1 MGAKKIAKI
10 KASLAV
16 RPALLSLAAFAC
28 LFSCKKKSE
37 KVLEEYTP
45 LSKSASELS
54 VQADWAYEI
63 EGDRLSKKIDSFE
76 AISRNVPLT
85 PLSMAALEGGLPMRG
100 VYPDLNGFEN
110 LDTTGLQGE
119 LLEVIE
125 NFCQAYVDFTKEPQ
139 EKDEDG
145 KEKEKSSAQVDAFFS
160 GKTLFS
166 LSLFIADSQEAGP
179 FESFVVGRPFV
190 GEDLIEVP
198 VRFSGKKEYLFCKLY
213 PAMEK
218 EAWKIQQIEIYKSE
232 AKNGSGKADRN

>member
-1 MGAKKIAKI
+1 MGAKIILK
-10 KASLAV
+10 KA
-16 RPALLSLAAFAC
+16 ALFLLCAC

-45 LSKSASELS
+45 LSKSASDLS
-54 VQADWAYEI
+54 AQADWAYEI

-85 PLSMAALEGGLPMRG
+85 PLTMAALEGGLPMRG

-110 LDTTGLQGE
+110 LDTSAIQGDV
-119 LLEVIE
+119 LETVRA
-125 NFCQAYVDFTKEPQ
+125 FCQAYIDFTKEPQ

-145 KEKEKSSAQVDAFFS
+145 KEKEKSSAQVDAHFS
-160 GKTLFS
+160 AKTLFS
-166 LSLFIADSQEAGP
+166 LSLFLADSKESGP
-179 FESFVVGRPFV
+179 FDSYVVGRPFV

-213 PAMEK
+213 PVMEEK
-218 EAWKIQQIEIYKSE
+218 DCKIQQIEIYKLE